1 MSELDAHLD
10 EVPEEYRDPFSRA
23 IAICTVVTTL
33 LAGLVGYMLAVSSGR
48 SSEAAADAQH
58 LSIQASAETVRAQQE
73 AQADFET
80 YVLAEEQRTRA
91 SNALQ
96 RRLFSQDPS
105 ESKHQAVRQTLWELQ
120 AENTEKLT
128 PLTATSEFGPEA
140 DPIFPARFYTNAHRE
155 AYRLSAL
162 EDAANVTAGAWG
174 SQAGGY
180 TAVLT
185 IFAVAL
191 YLFGLSLTLGQ
202 ESQRLFAGVALA
214 LVSVG
219 LVWTLLVFLRPPDD
233 IPEEAADRFAA
244 GEVAFLTAASQADNR
259 AAAELF
265 RETIE
270 LRPDFAL
277 AHARLSAAE
286 YRAGSPQTSG
296 FVTFTDPKTLDVA
309 VAELERA
316 RELGLENFQT
326 LTSLGAYHF
335 QRAVFAGTHEDFEKS
350 VEITEEALEIN
361 PNSAH
366 LKMNMGLG
374 EFALGN
380 EEAARKYL
388 REGSQDA
395 DTFLTAATMGV
406 LDLLEDKG
414 PQEVAAAAPE
424 MKEYLA
430 GVTPSPIEDAPPPGE
445 FELQD
450 EKVTLFPSQVQVKFK
465 ADEDFDNTQDLLNV
479 FWYHLDDAGL
489 GWSPVPEVSYFSYA
503 NPDPEEQGGY
513 YIESP
518 YLTQTAPRRCLAS
531 GPYRVEIF
539 AGDKLVG
546 EAEAE
551 TDFTQMEASTLA
563 DLNAALC
570 RPADWERVTEESLAR
585 PGLVRGYR
593 SPDGK
598 AGAFMFH
605 FNTIEALANVPPADR
620 AARMLQLTLENWDFG
635 LGATPKFDSFADDHF
650 MGLEGPVQNWYT
662 YPGGYVKAGAG
673 VDKDGS
679 VIIGVVYG
687 SNEFFQ
693 PGAGND
699 GPWILSSAIPFTRL
713 IQE

>member
-1 MSELDAHLD
+1 VSELEAHLD

-48 SSEAAADAQH
+48 SSEAAAQAQH

-80 YVLAEEQRTRA
+80 YVLAEEQRTRS
-91 SNALQ
+91 SNAQQ
-96 RRLFSQDPS
+96 RRLFEQDPT
-105 ESKHQAVRQTLWELQ
+105 ESRHLEVRQSLWQLQ
-120 AENTEKLT
+120 AESTEKLT
-128 PLTATSEFGPEA
+128 PLTATGEFGPEA
-140 DPIFPARFYTNAHRE
+140 DPIFPARFYTNANRE

-219 LVWTLLVFLRPPDD
+219 LVWTLLVFLRPPGD

-244 GEVAFLTAASQADNR
+244 GEVAFRTAASQADNS
-259 AAAELF
+259 AAADHF
-265 RETIE
+265 REVID

-296 FVTFTDPKTLDVA
+296 FVTFTDPKALDIA
-309 VAELERA
+309 VTELERA
-316 RELGLENFQT
+316 RELGLENFQV

-335 QRAVFAGTHEDFEKS
+335 QRGVFQDRPEDFAKS
-350 VEITEEALEIN
+350 VEITEEALEID
-361 PNSAH
+361 PDSAH
-366 LKMNMGLG
+366 LKMNLGLG
-374 EFALGN
+374 MFANGD
-380 EEAARKYL
+380 EESARKYL
-388 REGSQDA
+388 SEGAQDA

-406 LDLLEDKG
+406 LDLLQDKG
-414 PQEVAAAAPE
+414 PEEVAAAAPE

-430 GVTPSPIEDAPPPGE
+430 GVTPSPIEDAPEPGE

-465 ADEDFDNTQDLLNV
+465 ADGDFDNTQDLLNV

-503 NPDPEEQGGY
+503 NPDSSVPGGY

-570 RPADWERVTEESLAR
+570 RPADWDRVTEESLSR

-593 SPDGK
+593 SPDGS
-598 AGAFMFH
+598 AGTFMFH
-605 FNTIEALANVPPADR
+605 FNTAGELANLSEADR
-620 AARMLQLTLENWDFG
+620 AAQMLDFAVKNWDIG
-635 LGATPKFDSFADDHF
+635 LRKTPKYDNLAENYF
-650 MGLEGPVQNWYT
+650 MGLDGGVQNWYT

-679 VIIGVVYG
+679 VIVGLVYG
-687 SNEFFQ
+687 STEFFQ

-713 IQE
+713 IQD